1 MTDAVKKMILHGWRY
16 ARQQQS
22 PTACIVVDGMLIP
35 AAMGSFTSAGFAIGA
50 LASEDANISAV
61 IKREDLPRILVER
74 EIVQY
79 RLEETDVSKNAAIK
93 DIQYV
98 ISSPLITLVL
108 DIRASLQQSD
118 RTQTVRR

>member
-1 MTDAVKKMILHGWRY
+1 
-16 ARQQQS
+16 
-22 PTACIVVDGMLIP
+22 
-35 AAMGSFTSAGFAIGA
+35 
-50 LASEDANISAV
+50 
-61 IKREDLPRILVER
+61 
-74 EIVQY
+74 
-79 RLEETDVSKNAAIK
+79 LEETDVSKNAAIK